1 MDKHNGILNSLF
13 VFSGL
18 VFLGLCIVYASNSL
32 TPTLKEE
39 PRYQIVQLNESNIAV
54 IDHQTN
60 RIYTKFISPNE
71 GPTDWREMVM
81 PN

>member
-1 MDKHNGILNSLF
+1 MDKHHGILNSLVIF
-13 VFSGL
+13 AGL

-32 TPTLKEE
+32 TPKEE
-39 PRYQIVQLNESNIAV
+39 SRYQIIQLNESNIAV

-60 RIYTKFISPNE
+60 KIYTKFISPNE

-81 PN
+81 PK